1 MKRLAIGLTCLLLGL
16 SGGASAQVKSKA
28 EVDDLVKV
36 LKTSKD
42 PKGRA
47 AAANELAQTG
57 LVRLALIRPTE
68 PALID
73 ALKDE
78 NQEVRGA
85 ALGVLGLLTPY
96 KKERIPNL
104 LLLLKDGENPNTI
117 GTAAVMLGQTEGGA
131 KDAIPLLEAIA
142 KKEQDKPENMRN
154 GNLLGQIGQALVGI
168 RGNLIGGW
176 IATVK
181 DEKDPK
187 QRAAA
192 AGELAKVAQLKAEQ
206 AQPAIPALLGA
217 VRDEDVEVR
226 KAALTALTFAKPQP
240 QDMMPALI
248 SSLKNNKED
257 KGLRLTVIGMLGAYG
272 PNARDALPFL
282 EFMHERESK
291 KDEKVRDK
299 ELFDKLTQS
308 LEAIKKQ

>member
-16 SGGASAQVKSKA
+16 SGGATAQVKTKA

-42 PKGRA
+42 PKARVS
-47 AAANELAQTG
+47 AANELAQTG

-68 PALID
+68 PALIE

-96 KKERIPNL
+96 KKERVPNL

-117 GTAAVMLGQTEGGA
+117 GAAAVMLGQTQGGA
-131 KDAIPLLEAIA
+131 KEAIPLLEDIA
-142 KKEQDKPENMRN
+142 KKEQDKAENLRN
-154 GNLLGQIGQALVGI
+154 GNLLGQIGQGLVGI
-168 RGNLIGGW
+168 RANLIEGW
-176 IATVK
+176 IETVK
-181 DEKDPK
+181 SDKDAK

-206 AQPAIPALLGA
+206 AQPAIPVLLGA

-226 KAALTALTFAKPQP
+226 KAALNALTLAKAQP

-248 SSLKNNKED
+248 SSLKNIKED
-257 KGLRLTVIGMLGAYG
+257 KALRLTVIGLLGSYG

-282 EFMHERESK
+282 EFMHQRETK
-291 KDEKVRDK
+291 KDEKDRDK
-299 ELFDKLTQS
+299 ELYEKLTQS